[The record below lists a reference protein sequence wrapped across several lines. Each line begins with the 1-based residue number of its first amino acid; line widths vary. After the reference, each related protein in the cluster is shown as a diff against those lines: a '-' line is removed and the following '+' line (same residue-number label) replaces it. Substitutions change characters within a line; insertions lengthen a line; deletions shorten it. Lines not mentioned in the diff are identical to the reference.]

1 MTKKIQFEKN
11 IELSDKL
18 ATYLVSKKP
27 FKNKKHKYT
36 FVAFSA
42 KDEILNRKNEKLI
55 IQLIKEGKKVV
66 KALQTSSKNTPWKFV
81 FVN

>member
-18 ATYLVSKKP
+18 ATYLVSKP